1 MNATTISTFISQ
13 RFSSLGFFAL
23 SSLSSLGFFA
33 ILPRNCRV
41 RFALYSRGFRGGFGE
56 VSLRE
61 RRKGEDRAKTERSQP
76 LTHPK
81 GMAVISGKIVLLNTL
96 LKRIYIKIY
105 LQGSVLT
112 VGKKLF
118 AQLREGVANRCKG
131 GRRFYLHHQFTYVHG
146 FDSCYRWTVRT

>member
-81 GMAVISGKIVLLNTL
+81 GMAANSLKEANPTPSLESNRKSKLRKLNE
-96 LKRIYIKIY
+96 LKMGIGIFPNSLGI
-105 LQGSVLT
+105 LT
-112 VGKKLF
+112 YSNTTTMLIF
-118 AQLREGVANRCKG
+118 ASSKQTN
-131 GRRFYLHHQFTYVHG
+131 
-146 FDSCYRWTVRT
+146 D